1 MSDEQGFEVVD
12 KRKVR
17 AEEQPDGE
25 TEAVSEEQGE
35 AEAQAEQAAEQPA
48 VAETQAAA
56 ESETPEP
63 DAGQH
68 EHAQAADIFTIVTWM
83 IGVLASSAWQKM
95 GLQVDPGTGTV
106 EKDLEQAR
114 IAIDCVIS
122 LADRISA
129 HLDDSGRRELRGIVS
144 DLQINFVNQNK

>member
-1 MSDEQGFEVVD
+1 VSDEQGFEVVD

-17 AEEQPDGE
+17 AKEQPEGE
-25 TEAVSEEQGE
+25 AEAVSEEQVE
-35 AEAQAEQAAEQPA
+35 AEAQAEQAPEQPA
-48 VAETQAAA
+48 EAQAAA

-68 EHAQAADIFTIVTWM
+68 EHAQAADVFTIVTWM

-129 HLDDSGRRELRGIVS
+129 RLGDSDKRELRGIVS
-144 DLQINFVNQNK
+144 DLQINFVNQSK